1 MVSMEALAMA
11 GEGYQEWGLSID
23 EWEYQESVVPP
34 HLLAEE
40 DSSEEDSEE
49 EDSEEED
56 HVNDDNRDFDGVE
69 AKQHVTCDVRASSVG
84 KLIEQSISHI
94 IVHLKQIKLL
104 THLLENFCLAMFLIF
119 FCNCVLLGI
128 HFCVLNKE

>member
-40 DSSEEDSEE
+40 DSSEEDSEEEESSE

-104 THLLENFCLAMFLIF
+104 THLLENFLFSYVLDFL
-119 FCNCVLLGI
+119 L
-128 HFCVLNKE
+128 

>member
-1 MVSMEALAMA
+1 MMVSMEALAMA
-11 GEGYQEWGLSID
+11 GDDYQEWGLSID
-23 EWEYQESVVPP
+23 EYEYQESVVPS

-40 DSSEEDSEE
+40 DCSE

-69 AKQHVTCDVRASSVG
+69 AKHHVTCDVRDSSVG

-94 IVHLKQIKLL
+94 IVHLKHIKLL
-104 THLLENFCLAMFLIF
+104 THLLENFLFIHVLDFL
-119 FCNCVLLGI
+119 L
-128 HFCVLNKE
+128 